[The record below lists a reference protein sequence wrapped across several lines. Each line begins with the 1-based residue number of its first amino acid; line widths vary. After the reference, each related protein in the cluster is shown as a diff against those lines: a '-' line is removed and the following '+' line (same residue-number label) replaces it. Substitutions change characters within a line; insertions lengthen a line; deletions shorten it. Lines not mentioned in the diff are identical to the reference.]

1 MVYSNLLAGDAG
13 GGQEHGQ
20 VVECVRV
27 HALPE
32 VGGDLVAALVNVG
45 ALLLHRLE
53 ALLQRHVGVLAA
65 PGLHEEAE
73 PALTIPPP
81 PSPPPP
87 PQLRARLLPGP
98 VLAAPPLGQP
108 RRVGS
113 ALARGSAAR
122 RARGTPLALLRS
134 ARARGGGELLGEEE
148 EGPEEG
154 VPPPPDREDSAGLR
168 DRERGVRRE
177 WYFSW
182 AVGSFVRVFWPNNLM
197 GHPFSG
203 RLGGLGLGLGF
214 LAADCWISKNSVR
227 VSEKLLSPVSGP

>member
-81 PSPPPP
+81 PPSPPPPPPP

-113 ALARGSAAR
+113 ALARGWAAR

-134 ARARGGGELLGEEE
+134 ARARGGRELLGEEE
-148 EGPEEG
+148 EGPEEEG
-154 VPPPPDREDSAGLR
+154 VPCWSPRPRG
-168 DRERGVRRE
+168 ERGLFLVGCGLVRSR
-177 WYFSW
+177 
-182 AVGSFVRVFWPNNLM
+182 
-197 GHPFSG
+197 
-203 RLGGLGLGLGF
+203 F
-214 LAADCWISKNSVR
+214 LAQ
-227 VSEKLLSPVSGP
+227 